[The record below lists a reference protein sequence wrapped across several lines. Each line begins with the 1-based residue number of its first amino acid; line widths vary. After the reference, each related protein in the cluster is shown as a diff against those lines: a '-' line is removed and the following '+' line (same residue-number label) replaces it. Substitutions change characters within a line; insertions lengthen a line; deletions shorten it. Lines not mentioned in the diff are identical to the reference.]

1 MQRVG
6 KNGSGLRV
14 RLASIA
20 VALVGWSTLADVH
33 TIALVPPASNMV
45 QEGFVR
51 VINLSANTTD
61 VTVTGIDDAGNAAA
75 EEITFTIAPFAAQQF
90 NSGDLENGNTNKGL
104 TGAFGDGEGNW
115 RLEISADEAVKTMG
129 FIRTTEGFMTSMHSI
144 APSTNSR
151 EHEVDVFNPG
161 SNPNQ
166 VSRLRITNLANTA
179 NTVTVE
185 GFDDAGV
192 QGETVTFTIDPRAS
206 IEVFSVELEE
216 GSAEKGLTGALGDG
230 QGKWRLQ
237 VSTSQDAIVL
247 SLLEAVGGYLS
258 NLSPSQTGVAAEP
271 VVTVTLTSIQQSIFT
286 PTCATSSCHGGPQS
300 PSLSAGASF
309 SSLVNVPSTQSSLDF
324 VEPGDP
330 DNSWLVRKVE
340 GNGTSRM
347 PVGGMLSQSQI
358 DSIRT
363 WISEGALN
371 N

>member
-1 MQRVG
+1 M
-6 KNGSGLRV
+6 
-14 RLASIA
+14 I
-20 VALVGWSTLADVH
+20 
-33 TIALVPPASNMV
+33 

-51 VINLSANTTD
+51 VINLSANTTA
-61 VTVTGIDDAGNAAA
+61 VTVTGVDDAGNAAA
-75 EEITFTIAPFAAQQF
+75 GEITFTIAPFAAQQF
-90 NSGDLENGNTNKGL
+90 NSEDLEAGNTNKGL

-115 RLEISADEAVKTMG
+115 QLTISADEAVKTMG

-144 APSTNSR
+144 TPSTNQR

-161 SNPNQ
+161 SNTNQ
-166 VSRLRITNLANTA
+166 VSRLRISNQANVV

-192 QGETVTFTIDPRAS
+192 QGNTVTFTVDPLAS
-206 IEVFSVELEE
+206 VEIFSVELEE

-237 VSTSQDAIVL
+237 VSTSEDAIVL

-258 NLSPSQTGVAAEP
+258 NLSPSQTGEAAEP
-271 VVTVTLTSIQQSIFT
+271 AVTVTLSSVQQSIFT
-286 PTCATSSCHGGPQS
+286 PTCATSFCHGGPQT
-300 PSLSAGASF
+300 PSLVAGNTF
-309 SSLVNVPSTQSSLDF
+309 SSTVNVASSQSSLNI

-330 DNSWLVRKVE
+330 DNSWLIRKIE

-347 PVGGMLSQSQI
+347 PVGGMLTQAQI

-363 WISEGALN
+363 WITEGALDN
-371 N
+371 